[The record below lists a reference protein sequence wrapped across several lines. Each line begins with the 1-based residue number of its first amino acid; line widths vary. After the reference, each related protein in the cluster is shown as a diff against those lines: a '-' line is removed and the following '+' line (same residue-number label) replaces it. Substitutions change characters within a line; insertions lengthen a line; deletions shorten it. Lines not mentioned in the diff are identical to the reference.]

1 MQLRGIVMAFGN
13 MGGCTF
19 SGITFMSMDLLKSS
33 DDPLG
38 NMIDM

>member
-1 MQLRGIVMAFGN
+1 MQLRGIVIPLGN
-13 MGGCTF
+13 LKGSTF
-19 SGITFMSMDLLKSS
+19 SGITFMSMDLLKSA